1 MNLTQ
6 LLEEYENVIVAE
18 AFQGLAHSHLQHY
31 EAESTAETRARLQ
44 TLYRLIRQSVTKR
57 NLEPLLAYARQLA
70 QERFAAGYSLHEIQ
84 VAFNVLEEAI
94 WRQIV
99 QELPPDQV
107 AEALGLVS
115 TVHGAGKDALATTYV
130 SLATRTKAP
139 ALNLSRLYEGAAG
152 S

>member
-1 MNLTQ
+1 MDLTQ

-18 AFQGLAHSHLQHY
+18 AFQGLAHSHLNHY

-44 TLYRLIRQSVTKR
+44 TLYRLIRQSVSSR
-57 NLEPLLAYARQLA
+57 NLELLLAYTRQLA
-70 QERFAAGYSLHEIQ
+70 QERFTAGYSLHELQ

-94 WRQIV
+94 WRKIV
-99 QELPPDQV
+99 QELPPSRV

-130 SLATRTKAP
+130 SLATQTKVP
-139 ALNLSRLYEGAAG
+139 SLNLIRLFEGAA
-152 S
+152 SP

>member
-1 MNLTQ
+1 MDLTQ

-44 TLYRLIRQSVTKR
+44 TLYRLIRQSVNSR
-57 NLEPLLAYARQLA
+57 NLERLLAYTRQIA
-70 QERFAAGYSLHEIQ
+70 QERFTAGYSLHELQ

-94 WRQIV
+94 WRKIV
-99 QELPPDQV
+99 QELPPSRV

-130 SLATRTKAP
+130 SLATQTKVP
-139 ALNLSRLYEGAAG
+139 SLNLIRLFEGVA
-152 S
+152 SP

>member
-1 MNLTQ
+1 MDLTQ

-18 AFQGLAHSHLQHY
+18 AFQGLAYSHLNHY

-44 TLYRLIRQSVTKR
+44 TLYRLIRQSVSSR
-57 NLEPLLAYARQLA
+57 NLELLLAYTRQLA
-70 QERFAAGYSLHEIQ
+70 QERFTAGYSLHELQ

-94 WRQIV
+94 WRKIV
-99 QELPPDQV
+99 QELPPSRV

-130 SLATRTKAP
+130 SLATQTKVP
-139 ALNLSRLYEGAAG
+139 SLNLIRLFEGAA
-152 S
+152 SP